1 MTDRSIVGF
10 AGELLEPND
19 AGYDAARR
27 LWNAMVEKRPAVVAR
42 CRSTTD
48 VVAAL
53 AHARQLG
60 LEIAVR
66 GGGHSVAGLSSTDG
80 GMMIDLQPMNRVVV
94 DPQTRRAMVQG
105 GTLLRDLDRVTHA
118 HGLAT
123 TGGMVHHTGVAG
135 LTLGGGFGWLAR
147 VHGLACDNLVSA
159 EVVTAGGEVVR
170 ASDIENADLLWGLR
184 GGGGNFG
191 IVTEFEFQLH
201 PIGAVLS
208 VQRRYAAKHA
218 AKVVGAFVEFMDA
231 APPELCALIG
241 IGPGRGSGT
250 LDGDGASSREV
261 YIWYTYVGKDLDV
274 GRRLG
279 ASLEGIAP
287 AVAEQ
292 VEVLGYPDVQA
303 ATGDGSGPGRRHY
316 WKGSLMWEL
325 SAEFAEA
332 FVERGL
338 LPGDGCGIEL
348 FSLGGAIARVGEDET
363 AYSSRSA
370 TFDML
375 AAGTWTDPADDTR
388 NVSLTRESWSALTPF
403 SRGSVYVNDLGADT
417 QERVRDAYGSRK
429 FARLAA
435 LKERLD
441 PENVFRLN
449 ANIAPASGSAA
460 TTGDSKG
467 RTAPSESIG

>member
-1 MTDRSIVGF
+1 MTNRSIARF

-19 AGYDAARR
+19 EGYDASRW
-27 LWNAMVEKRPAVVAR
+27 LWNAMIDKRPAMVAR

-53 AHARQLG
+53 AHARQLA

-94 DPQTRRAMVQG
+94 DPRTRRARVQG
-105 GTLLRDLDRVTHA
+105 GTLLRDLDRATHA

-147 VHGLACDNLVSA
+147 LHGLACDNLVSA
-159 EVVTAGGEVVR
+159 EVVTAGGEVIR
-170 ASDIENADLLWGLR
+170 ASEVENADLFWGLR

-218 AKVVGAFVEFMDA
+218 RKVVGAFVELMDA
-231 APPELCALIG
+231 APPELCGLIG

-250 LDGDGASSREV
+250 LDSDGASSREV

-279 ASLEGIAP
+279 VSLEGIAP

-292 VEVLGYPDVQA
+292 VDVMSYPDVQA
-303 ATGDGSGPGRRHY
+303 ATGDSSGPGRRHY
-316 WKGSLMWEL
+316 WKGSLMWDL
-325 SAEFAEA
+325 SAEFGDA

-338 LPGDGCGIEL
+338 LPGAGCGIEL

-363 AYSSRSA
+363 AYSSRGA
-370 TFDML
+370 TFDLL
-375 AAGTWTDPADDTR
+375 AAATWTDPAHDTH
-388 NVSLTRESWSALTPF
+388 NVALTRENWSALTPF
-403 SRGSVYVNDLGADT
+403 SRGSVYVNDLGADS
-417 QERVRDAYGSRK
+417 QERVRDVYGSSK

-435 LKERLD
+435 LKERWD

-449 ANIAPASGSAA
+449 ANIAPRSGSTAA
-460 TTGDSKG
+460 TG
-467 RTAPSESIG
+467 R